1 MEKKK
6 IEDWFRKE
14 VSKDQREILQHKKKV
29 IEEIK
34 KSSIQEFL
42 NKRKITEEKKPKKE
56 NKSWWKKIKNILKY

>member
-14 VSKDQREILQHKKKV
+14 VAKDHREVLQHKRKV

-42 NKRKITEEKKPKKE
+42 NKRKITEKEDAKKFQ
-56 NKSWWKKIKNILKY
+56 S